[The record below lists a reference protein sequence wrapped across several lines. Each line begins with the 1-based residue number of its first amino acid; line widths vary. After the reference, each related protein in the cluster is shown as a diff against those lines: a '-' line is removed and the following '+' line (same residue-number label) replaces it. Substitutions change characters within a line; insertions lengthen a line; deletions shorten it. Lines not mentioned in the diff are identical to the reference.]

1 MKYTFYIK
9 LALLII
15 PVLIL
20 ILIPIMDQNSS
31 SIGGGNYDI
40 SKLYFG
46 ILILL
51 AIAVW
56 FFMIMINSAYFF
68 YRKNKRGL
76 KENNPLLVIGIAS
89 FLIFMILFMF
99 TRFS

>member
-40 SKLYFG
+40 SELYFG

-68 YRKNKRGL
+68 YRKNKHGL

-99 TRFS
+99 TRFN